1 VVRQCELL
9 GLPRSSYYYS
19 PGQESAENL
28 KLMRMI
34 DEEYTRAPFYGVR
47 RLTERLRRLLGEKIN
62 HKRVHRLMRLMG
74 ISAIYPKKRLSQGNK
89 NHRKYPYLL
98 GGVRI
103 ERVNQ
108 VWSTDITYIP
118 MASGYLYLVAILDWY
133 SRYVISWELSNTLET
148 GFCLIALERALEQGK
163 PEIFNSDQGVQ
174 FTSDDFTG
182 RLAQEDIRISMDGRG
197 RVFDNIFVERLWRS
211 VKYEDVYLKQYE
223 SVRETQSGLAEYFLF
238 YNGERLHQAL
248 KYRTPS
254 EVYFA

>member
-1 VVRQCELL
+1 MVRQCELL

-174 FTSDDFTG
+174 FTSCLLYTSDAAD
-182 RLAQEDIRISMDGRG
+182 E
-197 RVFDNIFVERLWRS
+197 
-211 VKYEDVYLKQYE
+211 
-223 SVRETQSGLAEYFLF
+223 
-238 YNGERLHQAL
+238 
-248 KYRTPS
+248 
-254 EVYFA
+254 